1 MKMHTDQDQ
10 DIKETSKGEE
20 KDGKPEFDKEF
31 VEPDSE
37 DKDNENQKQMSMTLS
52 NTSHFGSKSKK
63 KHKNSTSKCDKV
75 KRFLMHAVHHFYTQI
90 LILILACYSL
100 FHQDIQFLCLPKEV
114 DSPFHHITEATF
126 FFFLIEF
133 FIFVFCK
140 NKFIGS
146 FYFYLDMIS
155 LISLIPE
162 VYLIWVPL
170 MTLIA
175 GSK

>member
-10 DIKETSKGEE
+10 DIKETSKGSE
-20 KDGKPEFDKEF
+20 KDGKPQFDNEF
-31 VEPDSE
+31 VEPELE
-37 DKDNENQKQMSMTLS
+37 DEDNENKKQMTMTLS
-52 NTSHFGSKSKK
+52 NTSHFGSKRKK
-63 KHKNSTSKCDKV
+63 KHKNHTSKCDKV

>member
-1 MKMHTDQDQ
+1 MQTDQ
-10 DIKETSKGEE
+10 DIKETSKGTNKETKEE
-20 KDGKPEFDKEF
+20 NHMEF

-37 DKDNENQKQMSMTLS
+37 DHNVEDPEKKSITLS
-52 NTSHFGSKSKK
+52 NTAHFGSDNKK
-63 KHKNSTSKCDKV
+63 KHKKVMSKCDHV
-75 KRFLMHAVHHFYTQI
+75 KEFLMELVENFYTQI
-90 LILILACYSL
+90 LILVLACYSL
-100 FHQDIQFLCLPKEV
+100 FHQDIQFLCLPKVV
-114 DSPFHHITEATF
+114 DIPFEHTTEATF

-133 FIFVFCK
+133 LIFTFAK
-140 NKFIGS
+140 KKFIGS

-162 VYLIWVPL
+162 VHLIWVPL